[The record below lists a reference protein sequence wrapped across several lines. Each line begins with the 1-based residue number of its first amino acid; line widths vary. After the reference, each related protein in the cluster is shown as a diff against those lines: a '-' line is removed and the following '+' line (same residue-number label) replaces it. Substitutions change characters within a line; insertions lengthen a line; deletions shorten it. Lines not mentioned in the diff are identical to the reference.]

1 MSSARSSEPLW
12 LPDISAMT
20 NGGCAVPTA
29 VPSMTTSRTGDLPV
43 IVLNS
48 PLAGRSAPPAV
59 LGPQLDLD
67 DLVLGAVD
75 VAPVGARLGE
85 TVPAVQL
92 ADRRVGPQHLP
103 AQHREVQYVERIAD
117 HIALD
122 LEPGGQQLAALVE
135 AGNVEVEAPDGL

>member
-85 TVPAVQL
+85 TVPSVQL
-92 ADRRVGPQHLP
+92 ADGRVGAEHLA
-103 AQHREVQYVERIAD
+103 AQNGETEYVERVAHD
-117 HIALD
+117 
-122 LEPGGQQLAALVE
+122 V
-135 AGNVEVEAPDGL
+135 